1 MVPIDT
7 HPSVSSNLLA
17 FLSRSLFP
25 TGLFPSCGQG
35 LSPSCGQ
42 GLSHSPHGGK
52 EDPSQSKGVTP
63 CLAESKK
70 QTGGCYGGNPTE
82 PAPPGLVS
90 CLKTGVL
97 LFFFPSWPCLKGT
110 LRTRVQCGALRG
122 TWLFSAGTS
131 LPPSPSVPSLLPP
144 SLHYII
150 YLHVSPRF

>member
-97 LFFFPSWPCLKGT
+97 LFFF
-110 LRTRVQCGALRG
+110 
-122 TWLFSAGTS
+122 
-131 LPPSPSVPSLLPP
+131 SLLAMPQRDPEDTCPVWSLERDVAVLSRDLPSSFPLSPFIASPLP
-144 SLHYII
+144 SLHH
-150 YLHVSPRF
+150 LFTRLS